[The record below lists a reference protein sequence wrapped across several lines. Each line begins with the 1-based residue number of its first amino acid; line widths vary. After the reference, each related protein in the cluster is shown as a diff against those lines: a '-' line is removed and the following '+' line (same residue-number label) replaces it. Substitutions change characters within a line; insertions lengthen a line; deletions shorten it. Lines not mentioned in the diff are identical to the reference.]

1 MPHSPRFKSPSGRL
15 PIPTVLETLHKHGV
29 RSLMVEGGARI
40 IEAFFAEPTT
50 SDETNIDTII
60 VTVAPRFVGDDGVG
74 YNVKLGE
81 VCIYQRS

>member
-1 MPHSPRFKSPSGRL
+1 
-15 PIPTVLETLHKHGV
+15 
-29 RSLMVEGGARI
+29 MVEGGARI